1 MITGTLD
8 NCSGLDAPVLDHAKW
23 THVATRTRRE
33 LVLSR
38 PAPRISD
45 IIEQG
50 KGFALGASHMAD
62 AASLGVKRERFEE
75 MYAGQAPWETGRPQQ
90 AFVEA
95 ADRITGSILDVGC
108 GPGDN
113 ALFFA
118 SRGNAVTGADFL
130 ESPIARAQRK
140 AAESGISATFVLKD
154 ALQLSDWS
162 ERFDNVL
169 DSGLFHVFSDEDR
182 VRYVEG
188 LETVLKPAGHL
199 FLLCF
204 SDAMPG
210 TQGPRRVSQH
220 ELRTAFSKGWQIESI
235 EPAVFDVRPEAK
247 AGLFDGI
254 NPKAWFMIARRS
266 A

>member
-1 MITGTLD
+1 
-8 NCSGLDAPVLDHAKW
+8 
-23 THVATRTRRE
+23 
-33 LVLSR
+33 
-38 PAPRISD
+38 
-45 IIEQG
+45 
-50 KGFALGASHMAD
+50 MAD
-62 AASLGVKRERFEE
+62 ASSLGVKRERFEE

-95 ADRITGSILDVGC
+95 ADGITGSILDVGC

-118 SRGNAVTGADFL
+118 RRGNAVTGADFL

-154 ALQLSDWS
+154 ALQ
-162 ERFDNVL
+162 
-169 DSGLFHVFSDEDR
+169 
-182 VRYVEG
+182 
-188 LETVLKPAGHL
+188 PAGHL

-266 A
+266 V